1 MSQDDPSPE
10 KLAKARR
17 DKLIGRLMIIA
28 LALLV
33 LAYAI
38 PTVMSARR

>member
-1 MSQDDPSPE
+1 MSPDAPSPE
-10 KLAKARR
+10 QLAKARR
-17 DKLIGRLMIIA
+17 DKLLGRLMILA

-38 PTVMSARR
+38 PTVMSARK